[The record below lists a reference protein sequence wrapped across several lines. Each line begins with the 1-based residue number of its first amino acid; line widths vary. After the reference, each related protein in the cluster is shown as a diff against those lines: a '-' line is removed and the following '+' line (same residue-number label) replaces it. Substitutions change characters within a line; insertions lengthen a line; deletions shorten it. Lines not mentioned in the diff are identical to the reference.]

1 MEKTQPAKNMKL
13 GYIGKSQLSCFST
26 LLLPEA
32 AQAIDD
38 EEPITALG
46 ITADGV
52 ACGAL
57 AGYVQNGCFQ
67 IISFYVAPDYRRRGG
82 GSLMLHQLEEFLSEN
97 SSIHAIEISFTT
109 AHQDNEALLPFL
121 NTLGFLP
128 ENDQGRNIYSFTLE
142 ELNESLALRTPVR
155 SSVLIKP
162 FSQLSE
168 DVLRIA
174 QKRCISLDAPLPEQT
189 FLGSDLELELSHALI
204 KDGTVKAYA
213 AVDHSCCGA
222 LTLCGLWIEESHAV
236 ALYTLLKTVITRAQE
251 LYPPT
256 TRLALQVVNN
266 ASLRLFQGLVPNAKK
281 ISFTYRRTFH
291 K

>member
-1 MEKTQPAKNMKL
+1 MQL
-13 GYIGKSQLSCFST
+13 GYIGKAQLSYFST

-32 AQAIDD
+32 AQAIDR

-46 ITADGV
+46 IVEEGV

-57 AGYVQNGCFQ
+57 AGYVSDGCFQ

-82 GSLMLHQLEEFLSEN
+82 GSLMLHRLEEFLSEN
-97 SSIHAIEISFTT
+97 SSIHAVEISFTT
-109 AHQDNEALLPFL
+109 AHEDNEGLLPFL

-128 ENDQGRNIYSFTLE
+128 ENDRGRNIYSFTLE
-142 ELNESLALRTPVR
+142 ELNESLALHTPVR

-168 DVLRIA
+168 DVLRAA

-189 FLGSDLELELSHALI
+189 FLGSDLELELSHAI
-204 KDGTVKAYA
+204 IIDGMVKAYA
-213 AVDHSCCGA
+213 AVDHSYCGA
-222 LTLCGLWIEESHAV
+222 LTLCGLWIKESHAV

-251 LYPPT
+251 LYPPQHALHFRLST
-256 TRLALQVVNN
+256 THL
-266 ASLRLFQGLVPNAKK
+266 SDCSKGLCQMPKNVFYLSAY
-281 ISFTYRRTFH
+281 ISQMRRH
-291 K
+291 DIWMKL